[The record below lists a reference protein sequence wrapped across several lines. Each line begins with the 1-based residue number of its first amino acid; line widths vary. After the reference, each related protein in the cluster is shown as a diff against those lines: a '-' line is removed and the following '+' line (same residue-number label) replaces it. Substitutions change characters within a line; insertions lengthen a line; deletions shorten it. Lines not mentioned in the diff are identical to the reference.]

1 MNSALVFDHGQGR
14 PASQA
19 GRPDAPR
26 QPDRKEPT
34 VPAPVA
40 AASAPDG
47 GWTGPRRP
55 RSFWLAVAGVHVLGA
70 WALSHSLR
78 APAVVAKAEP
88 VQVRLIAPPP
98 PPVQIQHVVATE
110 PRMAPTPLTP
120 VIAPPNVQVTAVA
133 VVAEAA
139 PPVAA
144 PVAAAPAPVVHAAPA
159 SPGVKQLPPGSV
171 RYLAAPQLT
180 MPRMSRRLGESGTVL
195 LHIAVDA
202 HGQLKSATVRKSSG
216 YERLDS
222 QALLDIRS
230 ARFAPYLEQGQPVE
244 WEADA
249 GLQYEIAGR

>member
-1 MNSALVFDHGQGR
+1 MNSALVFEHGQGTQAAKAER
-14 PASQA
+14 PS
-19 GRPDAPR
+19 APR
-26 QPDRKEPT
+26 QPDRDEPPIT
-34 VPAPVA
+34 NNIP
-40 AASAPDG
+40 AASALAG
-47 GWTGPRRP
+47 GWNSPRRP

-70 WALSHSLR
+70 WALSQSLR
-78 APAVVAKAEP
+78 APAVVPKAEP

-120 VIAPPNVQVTAVA
+120 VIVPPNVQVTAVA

-144 PVAAAPAPVVHAAPA
+144 PVATAPAPVVQAAPA
-159 SPGVKQLPPGSV
+159 SAGLKQLPPGSV

-195 LHIAVDA
+195 LHIAVDTR
-202 HGQLKSATVRKSSG
+202 GQLKSASVKKSSG